1 MTSKN
6 LMIDVEELTQTML
19 AELKSLR
26 APSPA
31 SNLRP
36 DVFENFIIGKLA
48 VLQVG
53 LQDHLRRIKAI
64 ENKLTEHNDT
74 DSLS

>member
-1 MTSKN
+1 MTSED
-6 LMIDVEELTQTML
+6 LMIEVDELTQKML

-26 APSPA
+26 ELSPA
-31 SNLRP
+31 SNQRP

-53 LQDHLRRIKAI
+53 LQNHLRRIKAI
-64 ENKLTEHNDT
+64 ESKLKE
-74 DSLS
+74 